1 MSYEELRDSFA
12 DPEEGEEIAEEPEEG
27 SDDEGLETEKSK
39 SDEDDEGIDLED
51 PEK

>member
-1 MSYEELRDSFA
+1 MVYEELIDSFA
-12 DPEEGEEIAEEPEEG
+12 HLEGEDETIEEPEEG
-27 SDDEGLETEKSK
+27 SDEEGSETEKSK

>member
-1 MSYEELRDSFA
+1 MTYEELIGSFA
-12 DPEEGEEIAEEPEEG
+12 DPESGDETMEEPEEG